1 MKISIKQ
8 KSKKIPVEVSLNGKK
23 IYGIVIGRDINLVC
37 VLLNTG
43 EYVDVPDSNVK
54 RYKKEIKH

>member
-8 KSKKIPVEVSLNGKK
+8 KSKKIPVEVTLNGKK
-23 IYGIVIGRDINLVC
+23 IYGIVIWRDNNLIC
-37 VLLNTG
+37 VLLSTG
-43 EYVDVPDSNVK
+43 EYVDVQESNVK